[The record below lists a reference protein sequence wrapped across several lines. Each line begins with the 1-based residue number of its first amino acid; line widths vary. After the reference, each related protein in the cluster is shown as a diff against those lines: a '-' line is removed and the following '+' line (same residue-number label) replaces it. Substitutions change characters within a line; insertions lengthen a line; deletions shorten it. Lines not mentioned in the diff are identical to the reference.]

1 MQMILNDYPRNDS
14 SSSAE
19 HTQFAA
25 ARALAPRSGTK
36 AIVMVTDAATPQ
48 HRPMWDMYKAVLPRV
63 FIMKVSSGTTNA
75 LGAATEEDLGQ
86 DWSRVNGGHYTY
98 LDHEGD
104 MEVAFDRA
112 ATMLRRPANYTL
124 TMQTEFRE
132 APGPGTLR
140 VVAGTESSS
149 ASSAV
154 ELILD
159 ASGSMWKKLDGRFR
173 IDVAKEV
180 LTTALNKYI
189 PPETPV
195 ALRVFGHRKAN
206 ACDTNLEIALQPL
219 NVDQATATL
228 AGVSPQSLAKTP
240 IAASL
245 AAVSRDLRGNKG
257 AAVVVLV
264 TDGEETCDGDP
275 AAEIERLE
283 KAGFQMNLNI
293 VGFAIDDDALAAQFE
308 TWAEAGGGRYF
319 AANDADG
326 LNDAVAQALATP
338 YKVFDQ
344 SGEAVAEGVVGG
356 DPVELE
362 QGVYRVVVSGTPSQE
377 FKDVSVTGAKETGL
391 EL

>member
-1 MQMILNDYPRNDS
+1 
-14 SSSAE
+14 
-19 HTQFAA
+19 
-25 ARALAPRSGTK
+25 
-36 AIVMVTDAATPQ
+36 MVTDAATPQ
-48 HRPMWDMYKAVLPRV
+48 HQPMWDMYKQVRPRV
-63 FIMKVSSGTTNA
+63 FVMKVSSGETTS
-75 LGAATEEDLGQ
+75 LGASTEEDLGQ
-86 DWSRVNGGHYTY
+86 DWARVNGGYYTY

-104 MEVAFDRA
+104 MAVAFDRA
-112 ATMLRRPANYTL
+112 TTMLRRPANYTL
-124 TMQTEFRE
+124 TLHTEFRE
-132 APGPGTLR
+132 APGPGSLR
-140 VVAGTESSS
+140 VVAGSDSSS
-149 ASSAV
+149 GSSAV

-206 ACDTNLEIALQPL
+206 ACDTNLEIPLQPL
-219 NVDQATATL
+219 NVGKATATL

-245 AAVSRDLRGNKG
+245 AAVAKDLRGNKG

-275 AAEIERLE
+275 ATEIEKLE
-283 KAGFQMNLNI
+283 KAGFDMNLNI
-293 VGFAIDDDALAAQFE
+293 VGFAIDDDTLAAQFE

-338 YKVFDQ
+338 FKVFAAG
-344 SGEAVAEGVVGG
+344 GELVAAGVVGG
-356 DPVELE
+356 KPVELE
-362 QGVYRVVVSGTPSQE
+362 QGVYRVVVAGSPSRE
-377 FKDVSVTGAKETGL
+377 FKTVSVTGAKETSL